1 MAELAARN
9 KTIKQPSYLQRTN
22 DVGMVENA
30 TVGFAKYISR
40 KLGF

>member
-1 MAELAARN
+1 MAEFTARN
-9 KTIKQPSYLQRTN
+9 KKIKL